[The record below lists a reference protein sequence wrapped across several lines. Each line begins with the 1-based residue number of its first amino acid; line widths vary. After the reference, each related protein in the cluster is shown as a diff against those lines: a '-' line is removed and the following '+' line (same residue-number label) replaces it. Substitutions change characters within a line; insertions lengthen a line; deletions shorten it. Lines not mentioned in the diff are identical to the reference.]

1 MKTHY
6 DLLGVPPDA
15 PAEQIKQAFRHAIAR
30 YHPDKVQ
37 HLGDEFQQLAQAR
50 AADLTTAYKTLTDP
64 ERRAEYDRELAEQP
78 TAPPPP
84 APDAAAC
91 EPEPQAPRASDGAP
105 CRDTRFESMRS
116 DRDLLLRRAAL
127 ARLDHLFSQ
136 AFSVSERPDVP
147 GFDLSCLSKGSLFE
161 RARRRPWLLAKFV
174 DRLDERAVHE
184 VWARAV
190 RANAMQKAE
199 VSVFV
204 LTSELA
210 SQRELAAAMAVN
222 RDLADPG
229 RRITIIPV
237 DVRDWRALI
246 PTDAHPAARALAARL
261 GTT

>member
-1 MKTHY
+1 MKTY
-6 DLLGVPPDA
+6 YELLAVPPDA
-15 PAEQIKQAFRHAIAR
+15 PPDEIKQAFRHAIAR

-37 HLGDEFQQLAQAR
+37 HLGDEFQQLAQTR
-50 AADLTTAYKTLTDP
+50 AAELTTAYKTLTDP
-64 ERRAEYDRELAEQP
+64 ERRAEYDRALAGQP
-78 TAPPPP
+78 GPPAAAPPDAP
-84 APDAAAC
+84 AREPDPQPAAGSPDA
-91 EPEPQAPRASDGAP
+91 PR
-105 CRDTRFESMRS
+105 RDTRFESVRF

-136 AFSVSERPDVP
+136 AFSGSERPAVP

-174 DRLDERAVHE
+174 DRLDERSVHD
-184 VWARAV
+184 VWANAV
-190 RANAMQKAE
+190 RANAMHKAE

-204 LTSELA
+204 LTSDFA
-210 SQRELAAAMAVN
+210 SQRELAEAMAVN

-237 DVRDWRALI
+237 DVRDWRAFI